1 MVGPLQKTVVVV
13 SKHTNRGEEQKL
25 ISPGVVVGW
34 GGVGWGEGRAVC
46 VCARERKTAADGLC
60 LKGLAGHAWE
70 VQNSPI
76 RKKERWDRPGPTP
89 GRKPLS
95 PWDVPTR

>member
-1 MVGPLQKTVVVV
+1 MVGPLWKTVVVV
-13 SKHTNRGEEQKL
+13 SKHTDRGEEQKL
-25 ISPGVVVGW
+25 ISPG
-34 GGVGWGEGRAVC
+34 GRAVC
-46 VCARERKTAADGLC
+46 VYAREMKTAAGGLC

-89 GRKPLS
+89 GTKPLS